1 MADTNQTPLPAGYL
15 RNAVGHLVPES
26 SVREQDKLRDQVA
39 TDLAK
44 LAIALNE
51 QLAEFKKKALGDIAD
66 LVSIAAFRYGVTLG
80 GEKGNVSVVSFDGE
94 YKVIRSYANR
104 ISFTE
109 EMLAAKAQVL
119 ECVKSWTS
127 GANAHLVEVVHR
139 MLSPGRNG
147 QIRTAD
153 VLEMLRWEIDDEDW
167 KRAMQA
173 VKDSILVSGTAVYVR
188 IYKRIASTDQYQA
201 IPLDLAAV

>member
-1 MADTNQTPLPAGYL
+1 MADTTKPPVPEGYML
-15 RNAVGHLVPES
+15 NAVGHFVPET

-39 TDLAK
+39 RELASEAIELNAK
-44 LAIALNE
+44 LAA
-51 QLAEFKKKALGDIAD
+51 FKKKSLGDIAD
-66 LVSIAAFRYGVTLG
+66 LVSIAAERYGVSLG
-80 GEKGNVSVVSFDGE
+80 GEKGNVTVVSFDGE
-94 YKVIRSYANR
+94 LKVIRSYAKQ

-109 EMLAAKAQVL
+109 EILAAKAQVL

-153 VLEMLRWEIDDEDW
+153 VLEMLRWEIDDKDW

-173 VKDSILVSGTAVYVR
+173 VNDSILVSGTAVYVR
-188 IYKRIASTDQYQA
+188 VYKRLSGDKYEAV
-201 IPLDLAAV
+201 PLDLAAV

>member
-1 MADTNQTPLPAGYL
+1 MSDVTQIPSGYL

-39 TDLAK
+39 TELVAM
-44 LAIALNE
+44 AEALNNE
-51 QLAEFKKKALGDIAD
+51 LAAFKSKALADIAD
-66 LVSIAAFRYGVTLG
+66 LVAIAAERYGVTLG

-109 EMLAAKAQVL
+109 EMLAAKTLVL
-119 ECVKSWTS
+119 ECVKSWTD

-153 VLEMLRWEIDDEDW
+153 VLEMLRWEINDENW

-188 IYKRIASTDQYQA
+188 FYKRVAGTDQYQA

>member
-1 MADTNQTPLPAGYL
+1 MADTNQAPVPAGYL
-15 RNAVGHLVPES
+15 RNAVGHLVHET

-44 LAIALNE
+44 AAIELND
-51 QLAEFKKKALGDIAD
+51 QLAAFKKKALGDIAD
-66 LVSIAAFRYGVTLG
+66 LVSIAADRYGVTLG

-94 YKVIRSYANR
+94 YKVIRSYAKC

-119 ECVKSWTS
+119 ECVKAWTS

-153 VLEMLRWEIDDEDW
+153 VLEMLRWEIDDASW

-173 VKDSILVSGTAVYVR
+173 VRDSILVTGSAVYVR
-188 IYKRIASTDQYQA
+188 VYKRISGDKYQPV
-201 IPLDLAAV
+201 PLDLAAV

>member
-1 MADTNQTPLPAGYL
+1 MADTNQTPVPPGYL
-15 RNAVGHLVPES
+15 RNAAGHFVPET

-44 LAIALNE
+44 AAIALND
-51 QLAEFKKKALGDIAD
+51 QLAEFKKKALGDISD
-66 LVSIAAFRYGVTLG
+66 LVSIAADRYGVTLG

-94 YKVIRSYANR
+94 YKVVRSYADR

-109 EMLAAKAQVL
+109 EILAAKAQVL

-127 GANAHLVEVVHR
+127 GAHAHLVEVVHR

-188 IYKRIASTDQYQA
+188 IYKRISGDKYEAV
-201 IPLDLAAV
+201 PLDLAAV

>member
-1 MADTNQTPLPAGYL
+1 MTTQTPVPAGYL

-39 TDLAK
+39 TELAIT
-44 LAIALNE
+44 AIALNE
-51 QLAEFKKKALGDIAD
+51 QLAAFKTKALADIAD
-66 LVSIAAFRYGVTLG
+66 LVSIAADRYGVTLG

-94 YKVIRSYANR
+94 YKVMRSYANR

-109 EMLAAKAQVL
+109 EMLAAKTQVL
-119 ECVKSWTS
+119 ECVKSWTD
-127 GANAHLVEVVHR
+127 GANAHLVEVIHR

-188 IYKRIASTDQYQA
+188 IYRRINSTDQYDA
-201 IPLDLAAV
+201 VPLDLAAV

>member
-1 MADTNQTPLPAGYL
+1 MADINLTPVPPGYL
-15 RNAVGHLVPES
+15 RNAAGHFVPET

-39 TDLAK
+39 TELAK
-44 LAIALNE
+44 AAIVLND
-51 QLAEFKKKALGDIAD
+51 QLAAFKKKALGDIAD
-66 LVSIAAFRYGVTLG
+66 LVSIAAERYSVTIG
-80 GEKGNVSVVSFDGE
+80 GEKGNVTIVSFDGE
-94 YKVIRSYANR
+94 YKVIRSYADR

-188 IYKRIASTDQYQA
+188 IYKRISGDKYEAV
-201 IPLDLAAV
+201 PLDLAAV